1 MKGLITATIIATLTL
16 VFNIN
21 AFAETN
27 TPKAVALEF
36 AEAYYMLDKSF
47 ENFLCKECKLDEDE
61 NKISDIFFN
70 KIQKKSENMGY
81 KPGFLK
87 STLSNMKAEIL
98 VSDESSAKV
107 NIIGKRSRSINTLY
121 NLVGRLFCLIE
132 TYDVDEVVNLV
143 KVEGKWKVKDLSID
157 IM

>member
-1 MKGLITATIIATLTL
+1 MKGIITATLIATLTL
-16 VFNIN
+16 VFNLT

-36 AEAYYMLDKSF
+36 AKAYYMLDKSF
-47 ENFLCKECKLDEDE
+47 ENFLCKECKEDEDE
-61 NKISDIFFN
+61 NKIADIFFS
-70 KIQKKSENMGY
+70 KIQKKSEDMGY
-81 KPGFLK
+81 KPSFLK
-87 STLSNMKAEIL
+87 STLTDMKAEVL
-98 VSDESSAKV
+98 VEDDSSAKV
-107 NIIGKRSRSINTLY
+107 NIIGKRSRSINPIY

-143 KVEGKWKVKDLSID
+143 KVDGKWKVKDLSID